1 MIYQENIYWQLLRE
15 LKCLPYRMWLLSIG
29 STVTSVF
36 VQLLLISCCR
46 RCELNYHKLQKNN
59 VFSHKSNSGFLSVI
73 KLFRVPILLACT
85 GYKSWQFR
93 PWPVLLES
101 ISFNAPRNWKLATR
115 ISRLVVSGWLKIGW
129 SSVFVQT
136 RLTFYPSNF
145 TWQLFVLSCS
155 ELMHGCMFVATVL
168 FTADIS
174 HLHYLVKGTLQVF
187 QYRCFLPYK
196 LWRLILLTSLF
207 AVLFNLPKVS

>member
-1 MIYQENIYWQLLRE
+1 MNSIITNYKKTMFFLTRAILVS
-15 LKCLPYRMWLLSIG
+15 CLSLNFLGYPFIFLHAQAIKADS
-29 STVTSVF
+29 F
-36 VQLLLISCCR
+36 V
-46 RCELNYHKLQKNN
+46 
-59 VFSHKSNSGFLSVI
+59 
-73 KLFRVPILLACT
+73 
-85 GYKSWQFR
+85 
-93 PWPVLLES
+93 PVLLES

-145 TWQLFVLSCS
+145 TWQSFVLSCS

-207 AVLFNLPKVS
+207 VVLFNLPKVS